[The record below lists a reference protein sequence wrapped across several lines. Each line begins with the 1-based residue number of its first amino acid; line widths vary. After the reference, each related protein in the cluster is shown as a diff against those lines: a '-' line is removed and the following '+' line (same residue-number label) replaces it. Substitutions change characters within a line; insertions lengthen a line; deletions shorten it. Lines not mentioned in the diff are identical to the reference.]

1 MNECKQMTQSFCLVG
16 VAEAYRDLAPAVA
29 VDIYW
34 SGAQERRRKERSAE
48 EGGESAD
55 EGGGGIDWWG
65 NGDIGES
72 LVSGMLWHTNVEA
85 R

>member
-34 SGAQERRRKERSAE
+34 SGLRRRKERITK
-48 EGGESAD
+48 EGGESMD
-55 EGGGGIDWWG
+55 GKGGGGIDWWG
-65 NGDIGES
+65 NGDIGEH